1 MVALIKLQE
10 LIFFVADGTST
21 TDNFREVRLG
31 NELSCMF
38 WPSPNEVFH
47 GSNAFAAVAVV
58 VAAAAAIAA
67 AFSLHRE

>member
-21 TDNFREVRLG
+21 TDIFREVRLG

-38 WPSPNEVFH
+38 WSSPNEIFH
-47 GSNAFAAVAVV
+47 SSNAIAAVAVA
-58 VAAAAAIAA
+58 VAAAAAIDA